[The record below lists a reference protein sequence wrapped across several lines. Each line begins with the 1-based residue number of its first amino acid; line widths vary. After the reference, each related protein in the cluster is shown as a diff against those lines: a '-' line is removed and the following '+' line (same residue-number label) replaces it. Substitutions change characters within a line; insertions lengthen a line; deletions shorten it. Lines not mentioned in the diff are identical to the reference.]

1 MTIELLSYDDGTAK
15 KIADYVKDQIE
26 KNLKGVTINTKIQ
39 PFKQKLKLE
48 TAQDYEISYAGWS
61 PDYADPMTFI
71 DMFESKSPY
80 NQMSYSN
87 PKYDEMVGKAGNEL
101 MSDAKKRWETLGKA
115 EKLFLEEDAGLVPL
129 YQTGRSYV
137 MKPNVKGIVKHNIS
151 PEYSFKWAYVTEDGG
166 KK

>member
-1 MTIELLSYDDGTAK
+1 MELPK
-15 KIADYVKDQIE
+15 KIADYFKDQIE
-26 KNLKGVTINTKIQ
+26 KNLKGVTVNTKIQ

-48 TAQDYEISYAGWS
+48 SAQDYEVSFAGWS
-61 PDYADPMTFI
+61 PDYSDPMTFI

-87 PKYDEMVGKAGNEL
+87 PKYDEMVAKAGNEL
-101 MSDAKKRWETLGKA
+101 LSDPKKRWETLGKA

-129 YQTGRSYV
+129 YQTGRAYV

-151 PEYSFKWAYVTEDGG
+151 PEYSFKWAYVTEG
-166 KK
+166 K